1 MIHQPAR
8 AWDRAQADK
17 PMRQLVHIDSP
28 DWSLSATAARPNITP
43 QRRDNIRMLNS
54 LPNCYLSTDARAE
67 VQSLRSSKI
76 REVAN
81 AGMGREDILPFWF
94 GEPDEE
100 TPEDICNAAIAAI
113 RQKRTFYVQTLGDPC
128 LRKEIARYLTRWH
141 GPVSVGRVA
150 VTSSGTHALMLAV
163 QALLNPGDR
172 VVAVTPLWP
181 NLVEMPKVLGAKV
194 ETVSLTFSAAGWQ
207 LDLQRLL
214 DALRPGTRALL
225 LNAPNNPTGWT
236 MSREMQETI
245 LAHCRRLGI
254 WIVSDD
260 VYQRICFDAPCA
272 PSFLD
277 IATAQDR
284 LISCNSFSKAWRMT
298 GWRLGW
304 IVMPPDMLSDI
315 GKLIEYSSTCAPPF
329 VQAAGLVAMSQG
341 EGTIA
346 RTVERL
352 RQGRDHLSLRLQEVR
367 GVELAAPACGAMY
380 TFFRVEGVSDSL
392 EFCKQLASKAGLGL
406 APGVAFG
413 PEGEGY
419 LRWCYASG
427 ESRLNEGVRRL
438 ARHLEDNP
446 ITQ

>member
-1 MIHQPAR
+1 M
-8 AWDRAQADK
+8 
-17 PMRQLVHIDSP
+17 SC
-28 DWSLSATAARPNITP
+28 TAPFSTPPTGARP
-43 QRRDNIRMLNS
+43 
-54 LPNCYLSTDARAE
+54 E

-81 AGMGREDILPFWF
+81 AAMDRADVLPFWF

-100 TPEDICNAAIAAI
+100 TPDAICRAAIAALQ
-113 RQKRTFYVQTLGDPC
+113 RKRTFYVQTLGDPA
-128 LRKEIARYLTRWH
+128 LRDAIAQYLTRWH
-141 GPVSVGRVA
+141 GPIGMERVA
-150 VTSSGTHALMLAV
+150 VTSSGTHALMLAM

-181 NLVEMPKVLGAKV
+181 NLVEMPKVLGAQV
-194 ETVSLTFSAAGWQ
+194 QTVALEFTAAGWA
-207 LDLQRLL
+207 LNLQRLL
-214 DALRPGTRALL
+214 DALQPGTRALL

-236 MSREMQETI
+236 IPRAMQEAI

-260 VYQRICFDAPCA
+260 VYQRISFDAPCA

-277 IATAQDR
+277 IATPTDR
-284 LISCNSFSKAWRMT
+284 VISCNSFSKAWRMT

-304 IVMPPDMLSDI
+304 IVTPADLLGDI

-329 VQAAGLVAMSQG
+329 VQAAGLVALTQG
-341 EGTIA
+341 EHDVA

-352 RQGRDHLSLRLQEVR
+352 RQGRDHLAASLGRVP
-367 GVELAAPACGAMY
+367 GVTLAAPAAGAMY
-380 TFFRVEGVSDSL
+380 SFFRIEGVTDSL
-392 EFCKQLASKAGLGL
+392 AFCRQLVTGAGLGL

-419 LRWCYASG
+419 LRWCYASST
-427 ESRLNEGVRRL
+427 SRLDEGVRRL
-438 ARHLEDNP
+438 AAYLAHKPTTR
-446 ITQ
+446 